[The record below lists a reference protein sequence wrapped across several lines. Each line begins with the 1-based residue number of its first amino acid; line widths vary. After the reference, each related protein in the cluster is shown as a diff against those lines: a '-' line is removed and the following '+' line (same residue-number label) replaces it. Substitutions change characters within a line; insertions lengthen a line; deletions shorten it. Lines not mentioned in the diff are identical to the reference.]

1 MFKKSYVA
9 ARRNDPPSSEQ
20 SVQKEISILRACR
33 HASHVQLLE
42 VIDDPSQDSVFIG
55 EDQSHIPSFYLTISS
70 HLAMEYLCGGQIQW
84 EYQGKPTLTIEQS
97 RRIVRDVV
105 LGLEYR

>member
-1 MFKKSYVA
+1 
-9 ARRNDPPSSEQ
+9 
-20 SVQKEISILRACR
+20 
-33 HASHVQLLE
+33 
-42 VIDDPSQDSVFIG
+42 
-55 EDQSHIPSFYLTISS
+55 
-70 HLAMEYLCGGQIQW
+70 MEYLCGGQIQW